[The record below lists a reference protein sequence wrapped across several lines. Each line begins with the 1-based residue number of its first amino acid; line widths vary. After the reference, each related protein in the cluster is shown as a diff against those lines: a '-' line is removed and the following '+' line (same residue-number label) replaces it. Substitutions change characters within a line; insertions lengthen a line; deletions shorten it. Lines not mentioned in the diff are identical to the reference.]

1 MTGNE
6 AGAAGHVC
14 WPASAAEARREVEF
28 ALHPLLCSPDNHYL
42 RAHRA
47 GFEDAMLV
55 ASELVGHVLHHPE
68 NSPDARHHPEGSP
81 DARHHPE
88 DSPDARHHPEDSPDA
103 RHHPEDSLDL
113 LPHQAHSPGCFLVCL
128 LHSDEVTITVTDTCE
143 EILPLCPRAPTPGS
157 TGLAGLAWW
166 VINKVADQV
175 VVQALPTGGKTITVA
190 VPLSGP

>member
-6 AGAAGHVC
+6 ADTAGHVC
-14 WPASAAEARREVEF
+14 RPASAAEARREVEF
-28 ALHPLLCSPDNHYL
+28 ALHPLLCSPDSHYL

-68 NSPDARHHPEGSP
+68 DSPDVLREPEGSP
-81 DARHHPE
+81 DV
-88 DSPDARHHPEDSPDA
+88 PDRPGPS
-103 RHHPEDSLDL
+103 S
-113 LPHQAHSPGCFLVCL
+113 GCFLVCL

-143 EILPLCPRAPTPGS
+143 EILPLCPRSPAAGS
-157 TGLAGLAWW
+157 TGLAGLGWW
-166 VINKVADQV
+166 VINEVADQV

-190 VPLSGP
+190 VALSGP

>member
-1 MTGNE
+1 MKGTE
-6 AGAAGHVC
+6 ADAAGHVC
-14 WPASAAEARREVEF
+14 RPASAAEARREVEF
-28 ALHPLLCSPDNHYL
+28 ALHPLLCSPDSHYL

-68 NSPDARHHPEGSP
+68 DSPDVPQQ
-81 DARHHPE
+81 PE
-88 DSPDARHHPEDSPDA
+88 DSPDVLDHPEPS
-103 RHHPEDSLDL
+103 S
-113 LPHQAHSPGCFLVCL
+113 GCFLVCL

-157 TGLAGLAWW
+157 TGLAELTGLAGLGWW
-166 VINKVADQV
+166 VINEVADQV
-175 VVQALPTGGKTITVA
+175 VVQTLPTGGKTITVA

>member
-6 AGAAGHVC
+6 ADAAGHVC
-14 WPASAAEARREVEF
+14 RPASAAEARREVEF
-28 ALHPLLCSPDNHYL
+28 ALHPLLCSPDNSYL

-55 ASELVGHVLHHPE
+55 ASELVGHVLHHPQDSRDVLHHPE
-68 NSPDARHHPEGSP
+68 NSPDLLHHQE
-81 DARHHPE
+81 
-88 DSPDARHHPEDSPDA
+88 
-103 RHHPEDSLDL
+103 
-113 LPHQAHSPGCFLVCL
+113 HSPGCFLVCL

-143 EILPLCPRAPTPGS
+143 EILPLCPRAPAPGS
-157 TGLAGLAWW
+157 TGLAGLGWW

>member
-1 MTGNE
+1 MTGIE

-14 WPASAAEARREVEF
+14 RPASAAEARREVEF
-28 ALHPLLCSPDNHYL
+28 ALHPLLCAPDSYSL

-55 ASELVGHVLHHPE
+55 ASELVGHVLHHRE
-68 NSPDARHHPEGSP
+68 SSPDV
-81 DARHHPE
+81 
-88 DSPDARHHPEDSPDA
+88 
-103 RHHPEDSLDL
+103 LD
-113 LPHQAHSPGCFLVCL
+113 HQENSPGCFLVCL

-143 EILPLCPRAPTPGS
+143 EILPLCPHSPAPGGN
-157 TGLAGLAWW
+157 GLAGLGWW

>member
-14 WPASAAEARREVEF
+14 RPASAAEARREVEF

-55 ASELVGHVLHHPE
+55 ASELVGHVLHHRE
-68 NSPDARHHPEGSP
+68 NSPDARHHAEGSP
-81 DARHHPE
+81 DVRHHPE
-88 DSPDARHHPEDSPDA
+88 DSPD
-103 RHHPEDSLDL
+103 L
-113 LPHQAHSPGCFLVCL
+113 LHHQAHSPGCFLVCL